1 MKPFRFGVQ
10 SYNAE
15 TPQAWRDKVKK
26 AEDLGY
32 SAFHLADHLLGPGPA
47 LQKCNHPVQ
56 GLAAVPAMAVAAE
69 ATSTIKIGCRV
80 FCIDYRPAAVL
91 IKEAATLDFFSGGR
105 LEFGLGA
112 GWLAAEYEALGITMD
127 PAGERVS
134 RMEEYIKAAK
144 VAFAGGEVHFN
155 GEHVRLNDYEALP
168 APANPNGIQIM
179 VGGGSKR
186 VLSIAGREANIV
198 SYNFDNSSG
207 KIGPSGAQTS
217 TAEMTAQKVAWVKA
231 GAESVGRK
239 MSDLEFEIGAYF
251 TVVTPDPDTVNANF
265 AKTFGITTEDMQ
277 VHPHAY
283 IGTVD
288 QICDII
294 QERREKYGI
303 SYFTVS
309 EGNLDAFAP
318 VVSRLTGK

>member
-15 TPQAWRDKVKK
+15 SPKEWRDKVKK

-56 GLAAVPAMAVAAE
+56 SLAAVPAMAVAAE

-91 IKEAATLDFFSGGR
+91 IKEAATLDFFSDGR

-112 GWLAAEYEALGITMD
+112 GWLAAEYEALGIPMD
-127 PAGERVS
+127 PAGERVT
-134 RMEEYIKAAK
+134 RMEEYVKAAK
-144 VAFAGGEVHFN
+144 VAFAGGEVHFD
-155 GEHVRLNDYEALP
+155 GKYVHLHDYESLP
-168 APANPNGIQIM
+168 KPANPKGVQFMI
-179 VGGGSKR
+179 GGGSKR
-186 VLSIAGREANIV
+186 VLTIAGREANIV
-198 SYNFDNSSG
+198 SFNFDNSSG
-207 KIGPSGAQTS
+207 KIGPSGAQSS
-217 TAEMTAQKVAWVKA
+217 TAELTEQKAAWVKA

-239 MSDLEFEIGAYF
+239 VEDLEFEIGAYF
-251 TVVTPDPDTVNANF
+251 TVVTPDADAMNANF
-265 AKTFGITTEDMQ
+265 AKMFGITVEQMQ
-277 VHPHAY
+277 DHPHAY

-288 QICDII
+288 QICEII
-294 QERREKYGI
+294 QERRKKYGI

-318 VVSRLTGK
+318 VVARLTGK

>member
-112 GWLAAEYEALGITMD
+112 GWWRPSTRRWASRWTR
-127 PAGERVS
+127 RVS
-134 RMEEYIKAAK
+134 A
-144 VAFAGGEVHFN
+144 
-155 GEHVRLNDYEALP
+155 
-168 APANPNGIQIM
+168 
-179 VGGGSKR
+179 
-186 VLSIAGREANIV
+186 
-198 SYNFDNSSG
+198 
-207 KIGPSGAQTS
+207 
-217 TAEMTAQKVAWVKA
+217 
-231 GAESVGRK
+231 
-239 MSDLEFEIGAYF
+239 
-251 TVVTPDPDTVNANF
+251 
-265 AKTFGITTEDMQ
+265 
-277 VHPHAY
+277 
-283 IGTVD
+283 
-288 QICDII
+288 
-294 QERREKYGI
+294 
-303 SYFTVS
+303 
-309 EGNLDAFAP
+309 
-318 VVSRLTGK
+318 